1 MSELHSDRPYK
12 CKVDIALPSSI
23 YAKHLR
29 DVLSVDGELGNKIVK
44 SFSVVS
50 TMEYG
55 DDDDNVGY
63 DDDDDVLRI
72 LRIEFAAVDAKM
84 LRVAVSTTYDMI
96 TVALKCFQEFT

>member
-1 MSELHSDRPYK
+1 MTVTDEFKAVNSQYQSSHIILPRLFNRHMSELHSDRPYK

-50 TMEYG
+50 TKEYG
-55 DDDDNVGY
+55 DDDDNVGNG
-63 DDDDDVLRI
+63 DDDVLRI
-72 LRIEFAAVDAKM
+72 LRMYV
-84 LRVAVSTTYDMI
+84 L
-96 TVALKCFQEFT
+96 L

>member
-1 MSELHSDRPYK
+1 MSEHSDRPYK

-50 TMEYG
+50 TKEYG
-55 DDDDNVGY
+55 DDDDNVGNG
-63 DDDDDVLRI
+63 DDDVLRI
-72 LRIEFAAVDAKM
+72 LRMYVLCELCYTCKLLGRIY
-84 LRVAVSTTYDMI
+84 LRGAVSPFL
-96 TVALKCFQEFT
+96 LKQ